1 MIGVLII
8 QGWKTGRCWRISLT
22 LHYGL
27 SNVIIRNKSCQILTK
42 VKHYY
47 ALILHRKSF
56 KLFLYVA
63 KLPKVLYK
71 YFFKQI
77 CGKLLHLF
85 ANNMKGWSH
94 KLEILHVRQPGHA
107 LKKLENNKFVGAA
120 LLCANIFQIF
130 S

>member
-1 MIGVLII
+1 MHQPASV
-8 QGWKTGRCWRISLT
+8 
-22 LHYGL
+22 HYGL

-56 KLFLYVA
+56 KPFLNVP

-71 YFFKQI
+71 YFFKEI
-77 CGKLLHLF
+77 CWKFLHLF

-94 KLEILHVRQPGHA
+94 KLEILHVKQPGQA
-107 LKKLENNKFVGAA
+107 IKKLENNKFVGAA
-120 LLCANIFQIF
+120 LLCANILQIF
-130 S
+130 SKYFLRVNC

>member
-1 MIGVLII
+1 MCVIFYFLLI
-8 QGWKTGRCWRISLT
+8 RV
-22 LHYGL
+22 HYGL
-27 SNVIIRNKSCQILTK
+27 SNVIIRNKICQILTK

-56 KLFLYVA
+56 KPFLNVA

-77 CGKLLHLF
+77 CWKFLHLF

-94 KLEILHVRQPGHA
+94 KLEILHVKQPGHA
-107 LKKLENNKFVGAA
+107 LKKTRK
-120 LLCANIFQIF
+120 
-130 S
+130 